1 MPERRVWIC
10 LIYIFYNLCAR
21 FLAYRFGMG
30 FKYFTINSSRLAIS
44 VNHDY
49 VDNDPVGPHPKVS
62 AFMKDAFNANPL
74 KPKYIL
80 IWNKIKVLS

>member
-1 MPERRVWIC
+1 
-10 LIYIFYNLCAR
+10 
-21 FLAYRFGMG
+21 MG

-80 IWNKIKVLS
+80 I